1 MSSKTTT
8 AHKVAELIRA
18 VAGKPNPKNYT
29 SAVILA
35 AGSSVRMGG
44 DKTKQFIEI
53 DGIPTVA
60 RTLIEFEKAE
70 CIHEIIIV
78 IKAGEEELYT
88 DFSEKY
94 NLKKPLRLVE
104 GGETRQDSARIGS
117 DVINDKAKFICIHD
131 AARCLITSKQ
141 IDKIC
146 HEAYLHKNAIL
157 ALRATDTIKIGDKSA
172 FIESTTDRT
181 HTWQAQTPQV
191 FSVNAY
197 RGAAY
202 IARDESFVATDDASM
217 LEHIRI
223 PVKLIDGSREN
234 IKITE
239 PYDILFAEAIIRAR
253 KTEQE
258 TEKTKQLGQ

>member
-1 MSSKTTT
+1 MSAKTTT

-29 SAVILA
+29 SAIILA
-35 AGSSVRMGG
+35 AGSSTRMGNG
-44 DKTKQFIEI
+44 KTKQFMEV
-53 DGIPTVA
+53 DGIPVVA
-60 RTLIEFEKAE
+60 RTIIEFENAE

-78 IKAGEEELYT
+78 IKPGEEELYT
-88 DFSEKY
+88 NFAKKY
-94 NLKKPLRLVE
+94 NLSKPMRLVE

-117 DVINDKAKFICIHD
+117 DIINDKAKFVCIHD

-141 IDKIC
+141 IDKVC
-146 HEAYLHKNAIL
+146 HGAYLHKNAIL
-157 ALRATDTIKIGDKSA
+157 ALRSTDTIKIGDKSA

-202 IARDESFVATDDASM
+202 IARDESFIATDDASM

-239 PYDILFAEAIIRAR
+239 PCDILFAEAVIHAR
-253 KTEQE
+253 KHADKADKSE
-258 TEKTKQLGQ
+258 TKQ